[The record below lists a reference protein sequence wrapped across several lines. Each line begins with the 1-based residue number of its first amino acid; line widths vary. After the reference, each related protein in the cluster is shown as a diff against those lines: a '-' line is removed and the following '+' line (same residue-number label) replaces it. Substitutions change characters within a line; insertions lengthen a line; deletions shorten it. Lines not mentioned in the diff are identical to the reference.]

1 MLMSDKLNLSYSQ
14 AFHSQDMRFALNVGS
29 NFKLKD
35 SLSLYFDFEKNFG
48 GKINVEYQ
56 VNFGV
61 RYELGDKPRASMQ
74 DQLEAFKSNLLNNPR
89 EKRVGMRG

>member
-1 MLMSDKLNLSYSQ
+1 MSDKLNLSYSQ
-14 AFHSQDMRFALNVGS
+14 AFRSQDMRFALNVGS

-61 RYELGDKPRASMQ
+61 S
-74 DQLEAFKSNLLNNPR
+74 SNQTYLTTQER
-89 EKRVGMRG
+89 RGGGGG